1 MTFAPVQVSATDG
14 PMPDT
19 VEQFKAIRAQ
29 GGTTVDVVITHTDL
43 VNDEELL
50 ELVELEV
57 RELATQNGLS
67 VDAMTR
73 SQGV

>member
-43 VNDEELL
+43 VDDEELL

-73 SQGV
+73 SQGA